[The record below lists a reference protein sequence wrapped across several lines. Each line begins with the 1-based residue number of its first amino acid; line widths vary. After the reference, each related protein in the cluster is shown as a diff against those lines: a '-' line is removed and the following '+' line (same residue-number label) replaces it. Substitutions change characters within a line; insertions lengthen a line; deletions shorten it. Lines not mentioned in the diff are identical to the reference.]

1 MIDLYETHSH
11 TPLCRHAEGEPEAYA
26 EVAAQ
31 RGLTG
36 IVITCHNP
44 MPDGWGAGV
53 RMLETEFGQ
62 YLELVARA
70 REAMRGRVDVQL
82 GLECDYVP
90 GMERYLEQQIA
101 SAPLQYVLG
110 SVHPHLSSYRKT
122 YWKGNVRET
131 QRLYFEHLALAAKTG
146 LFDTIAHPDLIK
158 MALAEAWDYDL
169 LRPDVLACLDV
180 IARTGTAMELNTS
193 GLAKAPAEM
202 NPGPRMLRDMR
213 ERGIPLVIGA
223 DAHKPERV
231 AADFG
236 RALDAAEAA
245 GYETVNYFLERKRHA
260 VPVAAMRKQLRLPKP
275 SALKA
280 ILLIAVTVGLL
291 AGPSAQALELATP
304 GVIPMLAGP
313 LQTFL
318 ALLPG
323 LLVAF
328 GGILITLLKPQTAW
342 KLIQLLWR
350 QKLPL
355 AGVACVATLGVY
367 GVGELWPAHSGT
379 VAEQSAAVWTLHRGG
394 LERRGWVP
402 GAEDPTQGGIVWSQ
416 KDLAPAMYASPVVA
430 GPYVYIASADGITPF
445 DQQGQGRIG
454 CFDARTGA
462 LVWQDGCRDLR
473 AVFSSPSVS
482 EKYIVCGEGLHQVK
496 DARVVC
502 LDRATG
508 RRVWEFRTGQ
518 HVESTPCIYNG
529 RVFIGA
535 GDDGYYALALEGDG
549 QGGPKVL
556 WHKTRADGFEDCE
569 TSPVAHEDRVYV
581 GLGNQGHAIVCL
593 DAATGTEH
601 WRLKTPFPVF
611 SPSAIA
617 GGKLF
622 VGMGFG
628 DFIKSAADLGKPAE
642 GEVWCIDLAAHEK
655 PVWTVKT
662 SSTVLGAVAVSGTTA
677 YFAARDGW
685 CYAVNV
691 ANGGIVNRW
700 NAQAQIMT
708 CPAVAERHVY
718 FVTRNGMLYGLD
730 RQTFRP
736 VWDAVLWTS
745 PPQAGQEFFSSPT
758 VAHGH
763 VYVGSAADGLLCVG
777 EPGQAPEEIWAGFQ
791 GGAGK
796 SGRIDRSPMASQYE
810 LAWTFPAAG
819 DTQPGILTG
828 PGACHAGAFY
838 LPQQSG
844 TQHRLLR
851 LNLNAQDASAAPVA
865 GWSVAASGA
874 IAHAPVV
881 KGNAVCFVE
890 GQGAQTLL
898 RAVDRETGRELWKL
912 PGQAAGELQLAGPR
926 LLAAILERG
935 LLCVQAE
942 GSDAGRELWRFAE
955 GRCVGAPAFSDGRV
969 LVALADPP
977 RLAVLDAETGVPLWT
992 APLASEATTGPVLA
1006 GETVCVGA
1014 KDGLQGF
1021 ALPDGVLRWR
1031 AAETGA
1037 ACMPLAVLD
1046 EQVAQLSGDGKLSL
1060 VHAQDGSTVKTI
1072 PGVPGRLMPLLASE
1086 GLFYAARNGFARA
1099 SLDASPAREVWFRLP
1114 AVLEKAVTPPLV
1126 VGGRVYVGTVKGWA
1140 CLKAREP

>member
-26 EVAAQ
+26 EVAAR

-36 IVITCHNP
+36 IVVTCHNP

-70 REAMRGRVDVQL
+70 REAMRGRVDVRL

-90 GMERYLEQQIA
+90 GMEGYLEKQIA

-158 MALAEAWDYDL
+158 MALAEAWDYEL
-169 LRPDVLACLDV
+169 LRPDVLTCLDV
-180 IARTGTAMELNTS
+180 IARTGMAMELNTS
-193 GLAKAPAEM
+193 GLTKAPAEM

-213 ERGIPLVIGA
+213 ERGIPLVLGA
-223 DAHKPERV
+223 DAHKPGRV
-231 AADFG
+231 AADFD

-245 GYETVNYFLERKRHA
+245 GYETVSYFLERKRHA

-275 SALKA
+275 AALKA
-280 ILLIAVTVGLL
+280 VLLL
-291 AGPSAQALELATP
+291 AVSAGALAGTSAQAVELATP
-304 GVIPMLAGP
+304 GVIPVLAGP
-313 LQTFL
+313 LQTLL

-323 LLVAF
+323 LLVAA
-328 GGILITLLKPQTAW
+328 GGILITLLKPKTVW
-342 KLIQLLWR
+342 KVIRLLWR

-355 AGVACVATLGVY
+355 TGVACVATLGVY
-367 GVGELWPAHSGT
+367 GMGELWPAHTGT
-379 VAEQSAAVWTLHRGG
+379 AAAQNTAVWMLYRGG
-394 LERRGWVP
+394 PERRGWIP
-402 GAEDPTQGGIVWSQ
+402 GADDPTQGGIVWAQ
-416 KDLAPAMYASPVVA
+416 QDLAASMYATPAVA
-430 GPYVYIASADGITPF
+430 GPYVYISTAAGITPF

-454 CFDARTGA
+454 CFDARSGA

-482 EKYIVCGEGLHQVK
+482 EKYVVCGEGLHMVK

-502 LDRATG
+502 LERETG

-518 HVESTPCIYNG
+518 HVESTPCIHKD
-529 RVFIGA
+529 RVFVGA

-556 WHKTRADGFEDCE
+556 WHKTRAEGFEDCE

-581 GLGNQGHAIVCL
+581 GLGNQGQAIVCL
-593 DAATGTEH
+593 DAATGAEH

-611 SPSAIA
+611 SPPSIA
-617 GGKLF
+617 NGKLF

-628 DFIKSAADLGKPAE
+628 DFIKSAEDLNKPVE
-642 GEVWCIDLAAHEK
+642 GEVWCVELARPEK
-655 PVWTVKT
+655 PAWTVKT
-662 SSTVLGAVAVSGTTA
+662 SSTVLGAVAVANEQA

-691 ANGGIVNRW
+691 ADGVIADRW
-700 NAQAQIMT
+700 NAQAQIMA
-708 CPAVAERHVY
+708 CPAVTERHVY

-745 PPQAGQEFFSSPT
+745 PPKAGQDFFSSPT

-796 SGRIDRSPMASQYE
+796 SGRIDRSPLSKQYE
-810 LAWTFPAAG
+810 LAWTFPEASDAQAG
-819 DTQPGILTG
+819 TLTG
-828 PGACHAGAFY
+828 PAACHAGAFY
-838 LPQQSG
+838 LPWQTG
-844 TQHRLLR
+844 TQHRLVR
-851 LNLNAQDASAAPVA
+851 LNLNTQDASSVPAA
-865 GWSVAASGA
+865 GWSVAAAGA

-898 RAVDRETGRELWKL
+898 RAVDRETGRELWKIQ
-912 PGQAAGELQLAGPR
+912 GQTAGELQLAGPR

-935 LLCVQAE
+935 LLCVQLAGPDAGQERWRYAE
-942 GSDAGRELWRFAE
+942 GH
-955 GRCVGAPAFSDGRV
+955 CIGAPAFSDGRV
-969 LVALADPP
+969 FVALADPP

-992 APLASEATTGPVLA
+992 VALSAEATTGPVLA
-1006 GETVCVGA
+1006 GETVCVGT

-1021 ALPDGVLRWR
+1021 ALLDGRARWK
-1031 AAETGA
+1031 AAESGA

-1060 VHAQDGSTVKTI
+1060 VLAQDGSMVKAI

-1114 AVLEKAVTPPLV
+1114 NTLEKAVAAPLV
-1126 VGGRVYVGTVKGWA
+1126 VGGRVYVGTARGWA